1 MIITNVTIMPGTQL
15 YQQRENG
22 EFVESTEKER
32 LLEICELI
40 AQLKIQSWLIVK
52 HLAVR
57 FFCCPSS
64 KRKDFINGSFG

>member
-22 EFVESTEKER
+22 EYVESTEKER

-40 AQLKIQSWLIVK
+40 AQLKKSN
-52 HLAVR
+52 R
-57 FFCCPSS
+57 
-64 KRKDFINGSFG
+64 G